1 MSNARE
7 CIGGDVTHI
16 LKWFEIP
23 NDVEE
28 AIRER
33 EW

>member
-1 MSNARE
+1 M
-7 CIGGDVTHI
+7 THI